1 MSNDMRVD
9 FLDKKI
15 TAIQTEIS
23 QVLNEMQVTVE
34 GLAKMTSVALK
45 LFDERI
51 RVLENAGK
59 EVNQDF
65 DMPRDG
71 IEL

>member
-1 MSNDMRVD
+1 MRVD

-51 RVLENAGK
+51 RVFENAGK